1 MTIRKNAWE
10 QFVFLDI
17 PLFLLGMN
25 YMLYNALTMDTMK
38 TIFRIGAI
46 CLLLA
51 GWILKGKFIVDKK
64 AFFCNGTCYGILNVK
79 WKYGT

>member
-10 QFVFLDI
+10 QFAFLDI

-25 YMLYNALTMDTMK
+25 YMLYNALAMDTMK
-38 TIFRIGAI
+38 TIFRVGAI

-51 GWILKGKFIVDKK
+51 GWIL
-64 AFFCNGTCYGILNVK
+64 
-79 WKYGT
+79 